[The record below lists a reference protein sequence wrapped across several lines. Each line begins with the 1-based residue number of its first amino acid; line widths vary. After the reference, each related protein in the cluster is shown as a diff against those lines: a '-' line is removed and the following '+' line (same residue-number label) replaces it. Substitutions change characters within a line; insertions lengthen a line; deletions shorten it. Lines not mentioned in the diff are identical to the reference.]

1 MLEDDNSSM
10 KHAKILSIVGFGG
23 LGKTTLENEVYRRI
37 KGHFQCHGF
46 VSVSQKPDVKT
57 IIKDMISQ
65 ITSCEEKDFKED
77 IDDTWDIKKC
87 ITKLRELLQDKR

>member
-1 MLEDDNSSM
+1 M

-37 KGHFQCHGF
+37 KGHFQCHT
-46 VSVSQKPDVKT
+46 VSQKPDVKT

-65 ITSCEEKDFKED
+65 ITSCEERFQ
-77 IDDTWDIKKC
+77 
-87 ITKLRELLQDKR
+87 RRY

>member
-37 KGHFQCHGF
+37 KGHFRCHA
-46 VSVSQKPDVKT
+46 VSQKPDVKT